1 MYYLLLIGAVPI
13 WHNPDMLVALVVQ
26 YHSFTYIL
34 DCVWYMPVMLCI
46 STSAAPS
53 QPETAAVW
61 VQQCPKSWCII
72 PSPSAF
78 QAIQYTLHIFITC
91 LPPKR
96 REGISNLLS
105 DFYKTELKKKQ

>member
-34 DCVWYMPVMLCI
+34 DCVWYMPVMLCM

-61 VQQCPKSWCII
+61 VQQLVHNTLPQCLSG
-72 PSPSAF
+72 
-78 QAIQYTLHIFITC
+78 YTVHSTH
-91 LPPKR
+91 
-96 REGISNLLS
+96 
-105 DFYKTELKKKQ
+105 FYYLFTP